1 MEDNI
6 GTGSDNKIPL
16 IIGIGAI
23 ALAVL
28 ALAFA
33 IKAKGD
39 AKGYEARFK
48 AIEEAGY
55 ATKSD
60 VNAVASNSAKA
71 AEVQDISAKITGL
84 EGYVNTQVVPAIQAQ
99 KTVLDG
105 LVKRPVT
112 ATSGHTATGGA
123 TAPVAGPGEYVV
135 KSGDN
140 FSKIARSSGVS
151 VSALEAVNPG
161 VSSKNLKVGQK
172 LKLPEKK

>member
-48 AIEEAGY
+48 AIEDAGY
-55 ATKSD
+55 ATKSE
-60 VNAVASNSAKA
+60 VNSAAASAAKA
-71 AEVQDISAKITGL
+71 SDVSDVSAKVAGL
-84 EGYVNTQVVPAIQAQ
+84 ESYVNTQVVPAIQAQ

-105 LVKRPVT
+105 LVKRPV
-112 ATSGHTATGGA
+112 APGHTAAAGPA
-123 TAPVAGPGEYVV
+123 VAGPGEYVV
-135 KSGDN
+135 KSGDTGT
-140 FSKIARSSGVS
+140 KIAKANGVS
-151 VSALEAVNPG
+151 ISALTAVNPG
-161 VSSKNLKVGQK
+161 VNFSKLKVGQK
-172 LKLPEKK
+172 LKLPEAKK